1 MPIHLPSRIA
11 KALRYK
17 IALTSLTATPQ
28 LDSLTTV
35 LPRKVS
41 ISLVAVHRLCLLSLG
56 AKRTWDRFGNAELA
70 ILPTR

>member
-56 AKRTWDRFGNAELA
+56 AKELG
-70 ILPTR
+70 IGSETQN